1 MGGFFS
7 PPSAPPLP
15 PPPPTID
22 TGAEERKRR
31 IEAID
36 RRRRGRAG
44 TVATSERG
52 VLGDSPSPSSTTS
65 SAPLTAALPHK
76 DKLGD

>member
-15 PPPPTID
+15 PPPPPID
-22 TGAEERKRR
+22 TGEEDRKRR
-31 IEAID
+31 VEAIE
-36 RRRRGRAG
+36 RRRRGRDG
-44 TVATSERG
+44 TIATSERG
-52 VLGDSPSPSSTTS
+52 VLEQKSRQPS
-65 SAPLTAALPHK
+65 TAADGPLK

>member
-7 PPSAPPLP
+7 PPSAPVLP
-15 PPPPTID
+15 PPPPPID
-22 TGAEERKRR
+22 PGEEERRR
-31 IEAID
+31 RVEAIE

-52 VLGDSPSPSSTTS
+52 VLDESVSSPSRAQKSP
-65 SAPLTAALPHK
+65 APLK

>member
-7 PPSAPPLP
+7 PPSVPPLP
-15 PPPPTID
+15 PSPPPID

-31 IEAID
+31 VEAID

-44 TVATSERG
+44 TVVTSERG
-52 VLGDSPSPSSTTS
+52 VLENALPSKTSSTPP
-65 SAPLTAALPHK
+65 SAGLPLK

>member
-7 PPSAPPLP
+7 PPSVPPLSPSP
-15 PPPPTID
+15 PLID

-31 IEAID
+31 GEAIE

-44 TVATSERG
+44 TVVTSERG
-52 VLGDSPSPSSTTS
+52 VLEDASSSKAS
-65 SAPLTAALPHK
+65 SAPPSATLPLK

>member
-15 PPPPTID
+15 PPPPPID
-22 TGAEERKRR
+22 TGEEDRKRR
-31 IEAID
+31 VEAIE
-36 RRRRGRAG
+36 RRRRGRSG
-44 TVATSERG
+44 TIATSERG
-52 VLGDSPSPSSTTS
+52 VLEQKPPRPS
-65 SAPLTAALPHK
+65 TAADGPLK